1 MACLFKPWIEF
12 TYTTTLDRREM
23 SMGIGKSNKIRRI
36 VRIRQMLLQWRRKAA
51 STSVHRTGVPADV
64 PEGHVAIC
72 VGISSYTR
80 FVVRATY
87 LNHPILKTLL
97 AQAAEEYG
105 FAHQGPLAIP
115 CEESLFQEILR
126 FISRPRSSNSVVKV
140 DEFHRCKC
148 LVGYHNGLDVFADSR
163 PLLRT

>member
-1 MACLFKPWIEF
+1 
-12 TYTTTLDRREM
+12 M
-23 SMGIGKSNKIRRI
+23 SMGIGKSNKIRHI

-51 STSVHRTGVPADV
+51 ACSSAHGSGGVVPADV

-72 VGISSYTR
+72 VGISSCTR

-126 FISRPRSSNSVVKV
+126 FISRPRSSNSVKV
-140 DEFHRCKC
+140 GEFNRCKC
-148 LVGYHNGLDVFADSR
+148 LVGYHNGLDVFAESR